1 MDVQRKAIGVT
12 LVGGLGVLFVLS
24 FWPTPQ
30 PPAMNQAFAQQRS
43 ENPAVQEQLI
53 AGAEQLSSVF
63 RSAAKAVKPSVVRID
78 AMVKRRPR
86 VQMNQF
92 RFPFG
97 LDDLQS
103 EDPIEEADGQTEFES
118 AGVGSGVI
126 VSADGYILTNNHV
139 VQSADE
145 IEVQLYDGR
154 RMTGKVV
161 GTDDRSDVA
170 VVKIDAKDIVP
181 AKLGDSSLMDVGD
194 WVIAV
199 GSPFELD
206 QTVTAGIISALN
218 RSVAILPYEDFL
230 QTDAAINPGNS
241 GGPLVNLRG
250 EVIGINTAINSRTG
264 SNAGVGFAIPSSMA
278 KQIMDGIL
286 TNGRVVRGFIGAVL
300 GDLAN
305 NPEIASKLPGS
316 YRNGAIIESV
326 SKNDP
331 ADKAGLKAGDVIV
344 KIDGK
349 PLRDGRALKTRVA
362 LTPVGQVIKMTALR
376 DGKEVEIGV
385 RIEEQTDAKMNRLSG
400 IVEIEEWGMDLVT
413 LSRGL
418 AEQLRIDPRL
428 SGVLIYKVA
437 EEGKA
442 ADFGLQRGDII
453 RKINNRDVTKPE
465 EVLSAIRGGKA
476 LRIILRRGNQNAVLD
491 VAPSCPSAHLPVCLL
506 IFWSDHRTK
515 D

>member
-1 MDVQRKAIGVT
+1 MDMQRKALG
-12 LVGGLGVLFVLS
+12 LALFGGLSVLVALS
-24 FWPTPQ
+24 IWPTPEPQ
-30 PPAMNQAFAQQRS
+30 GTTQAFAQQRS
-43 ENPAVQEQLI
+43 EDPAIQEQQI
-53 AGAEQLSSVF
+53 AGAEQLSSAF
-63 RSAAKAVKPSVVRID
+63 RAAAKAVKPSVVRID

-86 VQMNQF
+86 ARMNPGL
-92 RFPFG
+92 RLPFG
-97 LDDLQS
+97 FEGFPLEEQA
-103 EDPIEEADGQTEFES
+103 EDTGEGGQAGELES

-126 VSADGYILTNNHV
+126 VSSEGYILTNNHV
-139 VQSADE
+139 VQNADE
-145 IEVQLYDGR
+145 LEVQLSDGR
-154 RMTGKVV
+154 RLTGKVI

-170 VVKIDAKDIVP
+170 VVKINAKELVP

-264 SNAGVGFAIPSSMA
+264 SNAGVGFAIPSLMA

-286 TNGRVVRGFIGAVL
+286 TNGKVVRGFIGAVL

-305 NPEIASKLPGS
+305 NPEIANKLPGN
-316 YRNGAIIESV
+316 YRSGAIIESV

-376 DGKEVEIGV
+376 NGKEVEIAV

-400 IVEIEEWGMDLVT
+400 VVKIEEWGIEAAPM
-413 LSRGL
+413 SRGL
-418 AEQLRIDPRL
+418 AEQLRVDP
-428 SGVLIYKVA
+428 SIGGVVITSVSRN
-437 EEGKA
+437 GKA
-442 ADFGLQRGDII
+442 AEYGIEPGDIVA
-453 RKINNRDVTKPE
+453 KFNNRDLTTPE
-465 EVLSAIRGGKA
+465 ELQSAIKSGKA
-476 LRIILRRGNQNAVLD
+476 FRLIIRRGNQRLLLD
-491 VAPSCPSAHLPVCLL
+491 VEP
-506 IFWSDHRTK
+506 
-515 D
+515 

>member
-1 MDVQRKAIGVT
+1 MDMHRKAIGII
-12 LVGGLGVLFVLS
+12 LFGGLAVLLALS
-24 FWPTPQ
+24 LWPNRE
-30 PPAMNQAFAQQRS
+30 PPGTAQAFAQQRVES
-43 ENPAVQEQLI
+43 PAIAEQSIAEQSI
-53 AGAEQLSSVF
+53 AGAEQLSSAF
-63 RSAAKAVKPSVVRID
+63 RAAAKAVKPSVVRID
-78 AMVKRRPR
+78 AMVKRRARNRLPPG
-86 VQMNQF
+86 F
-92 RFPFG
+92 RLPFG
-97 LDDLQS
+97 FEELPFEDSS
-103 EDPIEEADGQTEFES
+103 EPQGTGPGSTKDADGSKSEFES

-126 VSADGYILTNNHV
+126 VSSEGYILTNNHV
-139 VQSADE
+139 VQNADE
-145 IEVQLYDGR
+145 LEVQLSDGR
-154 RMTGKVV
+154 RLSGKVI

-170 VVKIDAKDIVP
+170 VVKIEAKELVP
-181 AKLGDSSLMDVGD
+181 AKLGDSSVMDVGD

-278 KQIMDGIL
+278 KQIMDSIL

-362 LTPVGQVIKMTALR
+362 LTPVNQVIRMTALR
-376 DGKEVEIGV
+376 DGKEIELSV

-400 IVEIEEWGMDLVT
+400 VIKIETWGIEATPMNAT
-413 LSRGL
+413 L
-418 AEQLRIDPRL
+418 AEKLGVDRNMRGVVIL
-428 SGVLIYKVA
+428 SVSRN
-437 EEGKA
+437 GKA
-442 ADFGLQRGDII
+442 AEYGLEPGDII
-453 RKINNRDVTKPE
+453 HKANKRELTTPE
-465 EVLSAIRGGKA
+465 ELQTLIKSGKA
-476 LRIILRRGNQNAVLD
+476 LRLNILRGNREAVLD
-491 VAPSCPSAHLPVCLL
+491 VVP
-506 IFWSDHRTK
+506 
-515 D
+515 

>member
-1 MDVQRKAIGVT
+1 MDMHRKAWGFV
-12 LVGGLGVLFVLS
+12 LFGGLGVLLILS
-24 FWPTPQ
+24 LWPNSQ
-30 PPAMNQAFAQQRS
+30 PAGTNQAFAQQREES
-43 ENPAVQEQLI
+43 PAVQEQQI
-53 AGAEQLSSVF
+53 AGAEQLSRVF

-78 AMVKRRPR
+78 AMVKRQPR
-86 VQMNQF
+86 VRMNAF

-97 LDDLQS
+97 FDDL
-103 EDPIEEADGQTEFES
+103 PMEENLQETDGQPTEFES

-126 VSADGYILTNNHV
+126 VSSDGYILTNNHV
-139 VQSADE
+139 VQGADE
-145 IEVQLYDGR
+145 LEVQLFDGR
-154 RMTGKVV
+154 RMSGKVV

-181 AKLGDSSLMDVGD
+181 AKLGDSSMMDVGD

-278 KQIMDGIL
+278 KQIMDSIL
-286 TNGRVVRGFIGAVL
+286 SNGRVVRGFIGAVL
-300 GDLAN
+300 GDLAA
-305 NPEIASKLPGS
+305 NPQIADKLPGN
-316 YRNGAIIESV
+316 YRSGAIIESV

-344 KIDGK
+344 KLDGK

-400 IVEIEEWGMDLVT
+400 IVEIAEWGMDVIPLT
-413 LSRGL
+413 RSM

-428 SGVLIYKVA
+428 TGVLIYKV
-437 EEGKA
+437 EGDGKA
-442 ADFGLQRGDII
+442 AEYGLQRGDVI
-453 RKINNRDVTKPE
+453 RKINNRDVTMPE
-465 EVLSAIRGGKA
+465 ELLSAIRSGKP

-491 VAPSCPSAHLPVCLL
+491 VEP
-506 IFWSDHRTK
+506 
-515 D
+515 

>member
-1 MDVQRKAIGVT
+1 MDMHRKAIGIV
-12 LVGGLGVLFVLS
+12 LFGGLAILLALCL
-24 FWPTPQ
+24 WPNQ
-30 PPAMNQAFAQQRS
+30 EPPGSGQAFAQLRTES
-43 ENPAVQEQLI
+43 PAIPEQSI
-53 AGAEQLSSVF
+53 AGAEQLSSAF
-63 RSAAKAVKPSVVRID
+63 RAAAKAVKPSVVRID

-86 VQMNQF
+86 NRLPPGF
-92 RFPFG
+92 RLPFG
-97 LDDLQS
+97 FEELPFEDSS
-103 EDPIEEADGQTEFES
+103 EPQGTGPGSPKEGDGSRSEFES

-126 VSADGYILTNNHV
+126 VSSEGYILTNNHV
-139 VQSADE
+139 VQNADE
-145 IEVQLYDGR
+145 LEVQLSDGR
-154 RMTGKVV
+154 RLTGKVI

-170 VVKIDAKDIVP
+170 VVKIEAKELVP
-181 AKLGDSSLMDVGD
+181 AKLGDSSVMDVGD

-278 KQIMDGIL
+278 KQIMDSIL

-305 NPEIASKLPGS
+305 NPEIANKLPGN

-326 SKNDP
+326 AKNDP

-376 DGKEVEIGV
+376 DGKEVEMSV

-400 IVEIEEWGMDLVT
+400 VIKIEAWGIEATPMNAA
-413 LSRGL
+413 L
-418 AEQLRIDPRL
+418 AEKLGVDRDQ
-428 SGVLIYKVA
+428 SGVVVLSVSRK
-437 EEGKA
+437 GKA
-442 ADFGLQRGDII
+442 AQYGLEPGDII
-453 RKINNRDVTKPE
+453 LKANKREITTPE
-465 EVLSAIRGGKA
+465 ELQSLIKSGKA
-476 LRIILRRGNQNAVLD
+476 FRLSIKRGDREAYLD
-491 VAPSCPSAHLPVCLL
+491 VVP
-506 IFWSDHRTK
+506 
-515 D
+515 